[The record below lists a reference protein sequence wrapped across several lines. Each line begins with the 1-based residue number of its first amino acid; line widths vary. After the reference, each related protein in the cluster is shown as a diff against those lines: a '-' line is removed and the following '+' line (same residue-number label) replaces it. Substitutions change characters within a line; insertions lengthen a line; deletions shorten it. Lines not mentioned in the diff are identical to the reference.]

1 MRQFIR
7 KAFTGKRETL
17 IKTSFEWRRTG
28 GQLLAVQ
35 GNQFV
40 FNSATTANTFISPN
54 TNLSGNQFAT
64 LLLGAID
71 DQSQAVA
78 VPVNR
83 NRIQYY
89 AAFIQDDIKLSRDL
103 TINIGL
109 RYEYETPW
117 HDPLYQQSRG
127 SRLKCAHAES
137 IGQSSADSRL
147 DHIDAQRAL

>member
-17 IKTSFEWRRTG
+17 IKTGFEWRRTG

-35 GNQFV
+35 
-40 FNSATTANTFISPN
+40 
-54 TNLSGNQFAT
+54 
-64 LLLGAID
+64 D
-71 DQSQAVA
+71 
-78 VPVNR
+78 
-83 NRIQYY
+83 Y
-89 AAFIQDDIKLSRDL
+89 AAFIQDDIKLTRDL